1 MTLAPAVP
9 GPARDHLTTAEAGRL
24 EALRGHHRHA
34 LELYR
39 AALAGARST
48 RAPAIVLRYYS
59 DCVIESLEL
68 SGDLDAVV
76 AYCDAA
82 LATYESAP
90 PTTVLARRDIAATH
104 ERRAAVLAK
113 AGRFDDAAT
122 SADEA
127 VALAAELGARTPV
140 AAALQGWLRRGL
152 RPTPSQVLAAQHRHR
167 YFAVRRDTVGEP
179 GADHEVR

>member
-9 GPARDHLTTAEAGRL
+9 GAIGDHLATAEAGRR
-24 EALRGHHRHA
+24 EALRGNHRRA

-39 AALAGARST
+39 MALARARS
-48 RAPAIVLRYYS
+48 ASVPAIVLRYYS

-68 SGDLDAVV
+68 SGDFDAV
-76 AYCDAA
+76 ASYCDAA
-82 LATYESAP
+82 LSAYETAP
-90 PTTVLARRDIAATH
+90 PTTVLARRDVAATH

-113 AGRFDDAAT
+113 AGQFDDAGA
-122 SADEA
+122 SADMA
-127 VALAAELGARTPV
+127 VAVAAELGAQAPV
-140 AAALQGWLRRGL
+140 AATLQGWLRRGL

-179 GADHEVR
+179 GTDHEVR

>member
-9 GPARDHLTTAEAGRL
+9 GAVGNHLATAEAGRR
-24 EALRGHHRHA
+24 EALRGNHRRA

-39 AALAGARST
+39 AALGGARS
-48 RAPAIVLRYYS
+48 AGVPAIVLRYYS

-82 LATYESAP
+82 LSTYESAP
-90 PTTVLARRDIAATH
+90 PTTVLARRDVAATH
-104 ERRAAVLAK
+104 ERRAAVMAK

-127 VALAAELGARTPV
+127 VAVAAELGARAPV
-140 AAALQGWLRRGL
+140 AVTLQGWLRRGL

-179 GADHEVR
+179 GTEHEVR